1 MGSKTKIKE
10 VGISI
15 EESKMVPPK
24 TTYLK
29 DESVSTTS
37 EEPVKTSEQLQKLP
51 SKNENVANEDN
62 KSAHKES
69 SKPKVQQKLSV
80 SNEGAVLLTQ
90 ESDNNKSKK
99 VPVSGKEA
107 ESTIPEINDDM
118 KKRTQKES
126 VQSESKDG
134 VLGLEDILEKTN
146 IEKVDGKL
154 EDKLEK
160 EKDNAKVQ
168 KEEVSTKKSKTN

>member
-1 MGSKTKIKE
+1 MG
-10 VGISI
+10 
-15 EESKMVPPK
+15 
-24 TTYLK
+24 
-29 DESVSTTS
+29 
-37 EEPVKTSEQLQKLP
+37 
-51 SKNENVANEDN
+51 
-62 KSAHKES
+62 AHKES
-69 SKPKVQQKLSV
+69 SKPKVQQKLSD

-90 ESDNNKSKK
+90 ESDNNKNKK
-99 VPVSGKEA
+99 VPESGKEA

-134 VLGLEDILEKTN
+134 VLGLKDILEKTN

-160 EKDNAKVQ
+160 EKDNTKIR
-168 KEEVSTKKSKTN
+168 KEEVKTKKEKQTSS